1 MPFMAPPTSAGNRA
15 IERVV
20 AAYEAGDLLCLK
32 SGTSPTEVGPLAP
45 RLAIENTK
53 GEAGGA

>member
-1 MPFMAPPTSAGNRA
+1 MTFMATPTSAGNRA

-20 AAYEAGDLLCLK
+20 AAYEASDLLCLK
-32 SGTSPTEVGPLAP
+32 TGSPPTEVVPLAP